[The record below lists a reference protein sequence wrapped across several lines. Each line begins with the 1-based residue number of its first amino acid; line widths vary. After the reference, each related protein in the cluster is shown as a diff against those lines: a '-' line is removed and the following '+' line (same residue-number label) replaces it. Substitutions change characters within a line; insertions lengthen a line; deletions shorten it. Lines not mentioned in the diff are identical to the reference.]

1 MSNVTIFHNP
11 LCSKSREALS
21 LLRESG
27 ADVTVRL
34 YLEDVPNEA
43 ELRGLLAKL
52 DLSAG
57 DVLRK
62 GEDAYK
68 THFKDVSDEPAL
80 ISLMC
85 QYPKVIERP
94 IIIKDNKAV
103 IGRPPEAALT
113 LLAKA

>member
-11 LCSKSREALS
+11 RCSKSRQALS
-21 LLRESG
+21 LLQDAG

-34 YLEDVPNEA
+34 YLEDIPNEA
-43 ELRGLLAKL
+43 DLRELLAKL
-52 DLSAG
+52 GLSAV
-57 DVLRK
+57 DIMRK
-62 GEDAYK
+62 GEEDYK
-68 THFKDVSDEPAL
+68 THFKDVGDEAIL
-80 ISLMC
+80 ISLIC